1 MNFCGFCGSKLPPNA
16 KFCGECGRG
25 TSEPFTEPT
34 RSPAEVPA
42 ATTVVPATAVPL
54 VIAVT
59 PDAPAFEAAPTAEP
73 VASQRSGRGALMALL
88 GVLGLVAVGA
98 GIFLLTRSDD
108 DPTTAGAETTI
119 AGATTV
125 AGDTTPTTATADTT
139 ATTIPIDPVQA
150 ASEQLQLLVTQD
162 RPQVD
167 PLVGNWVVQLS
178 AKRVGLKADGIE
190 YGPVEIVADHTTL
203 RDTYGAVLVDGG
215 AFQFRSG
222 GSPMTGWFL
231 TMGPDIFA
239 SSEAATQW
247 CIDRSLAPNVCLAR
261 RFPQPNS

>member
-1 MNFCGFCGSKLPPNA
+1 MNFCGFCGSKLPPKA

-25 TSEPFTEPT
+25 TSEPFTEPA
-34 RSPAEVPA
+34 RSPAATPT
-42 ATTVVPATAVPL
+42 ATTVIPAVAVPL

-59 PDAPAFEAAPTAEP
+59 PDAPTFEAAPTTEP
-73 VASQRSGRGALMALL
+73 VASQQGGRGALMALL

-108 DPTTAGAETTI
+108 DPTTAETETTI

-125 AGDTTPTTATADTT
+125 AGDSTTTTTATETA
-139 ATTIPIDPVQA
+139 ATTIPIDPALA

-162 RPQVD
+162 RPRVD
-167 PLVGNWVVQLS
+167 ALVGNWVVQLS

-203 RDTYGAVLVDGG
+203 RDAYGAVLVDGG

-231 TMGPDIFA
+231 TMGPDVFA